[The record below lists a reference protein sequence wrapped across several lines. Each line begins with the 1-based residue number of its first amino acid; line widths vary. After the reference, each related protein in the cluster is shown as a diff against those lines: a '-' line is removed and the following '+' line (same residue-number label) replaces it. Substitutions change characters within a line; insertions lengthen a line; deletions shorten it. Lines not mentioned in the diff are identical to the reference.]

1 MGSLLETINKLL
13 PAIFPFLI
21 VLAAAMLV
29 LWLAHYLLFRKF
41 TDSRNGGSVIRW
53 LVLLILVCT
62 AMVLVLLTLPV
73 APETRNQL
81 LGLLGVLLSAIVA
94 FSSTTFVANMM
105 AGIMLRA
112 VRSFK
117 PGDFVKVGDQF
128 GRVTER
134 GLFYAEIQT
143 ENRDLATIPNL
154 YMISHPI
161 TVVRSTG
168 TIVSASVSLGYDIAH
183 SRIEPLLI
191 SAAEQAQLADP
202 FVQVMDLGDF
212 SVTYRVAGFLSEVKQ
227 LLTARSNLRTQML
240 DMLHGDGIEIVSP
253 TFMNQRPLSSGV
265 AVRPPE
271 SELRSRIGALEE
283 DPVPEELIF
292 DKAEAVEKMAELKKE
307 RDAHLEKIKKLD
319 GERKDADGAA
329 RARLEGETTWRQKR
343 VAAIEVLLTQKEDV
357 EPA

>member
-1 MGSLLETINKLL
+1 MGSLLEIFKDLL
-13 PAIFPFLI
+13 PAIVPFLV
-21 VLAAAMLV
+21 VLAAATLV

-41 TDSRNGGSVIRW
+41 AKSHNDGSVVRW
-53 LVLLILVCT
+53 LVLFILAGT
-62 AMVLVLLTLPV
+62 AIVLVLLTLPV
-73 APETRNQL
+73 VPETRNQL

-105 AGIMLRA
+105 AGFMLRA

-168 TIVSASVSLGYDIAH
+168 TIVSATVSLGYDLAH

-191 SAAEQAQLADP
+191 QAAEKAQLADP
-202 FVQVMDLGDF
+202 FVQVMELGDF
-212 SVTYRVAGFLSEVKQ
+212 SVTYRVAGFLAEVKQ

-240 DMLHGDGIEIVSP
+240 DTLHDDGIEIVSP
-253 TFMNQRPLSSGV
+253 TFMNQRPQSPEV
-265 AVRPPE
+265 VMRPPE
-271 SELRSRIGALEE
+271 SDQLRRIGALDE
-283 DPVPEELIF
+283 DQVPEELIF
-292 DKAEAVEKMAELKKE
+292 DKAEAVEKITELKEE
-307 RDAHLEKIKKLD
+307 RDNHLDKLKKL
-319 GERKDADGAA
+319 EIECKEAKGAA
-329 RARLEGETTWRQKR
+329 RARLDGETTWRQKR
-343 VAAIEVLLTQKEDV
+343 VAAIEVLLAQKEEV
-357 EPA
+357 EQA

>member
-1 MGSLLETINKLL
+1 MAALLETFKTLL
-13 PAIFPFLI
+13 PAVLPLLS
-21 VLAAAMLV
+21 VLAVATLV
-29 LWLAHYLLFRKF
+29 LWLAYYLLFRKF
-41 TDSRNGGSVIRW
+41 AKSRNNGSIIRW
-53 LVLLILVCT
+53 VLLLILMGT

-73 APETRNQL
+73 VPETRNQL

-105 AGIMLRA
+105 AGFMLRA

-117 PGDFVKVGDQF
+117 PGDFVQVGDQF

-168 TIVSASVSLGYDIAH
+168 TIVSASVSLGYDIGH

-191 SAAEQAQLADP
+191 TAAEKAQLADP
-202 FVQVMDLGDF
+202 FVQVMELGDF
-212 SVTYRVAGFLSEVKQ
+212 SVTYRVAGFLAEVKQ

-240 DMLHGDGIEIVSP
+240 DTLHGDGIEIVSP
-253 TFMNQRPLSSGV
+253 TFMNQRPQSPEV
-265 AVRPPE
+265 VTRPPE
-271 SELRSRIGALEE
+271 SEMRRRIGAVDE
-283 DPVPEELIF
+283 DPIPEELIF
-292 DKAEAVEKMAELKKE
+292 DKAEAVEKITELKEE
-307 RDAHLEKIKKLD
+307 RDTHLEKLKKLD
-319 GERKDADGAA
+319 VECKEASAAA
-329 RARLEGETTWRQKR
+329 RARLDGEASWRQKR
-343 VAAIEVLLTQKEDV
+343 VAAIEALLAQKEAI
-357 EPA
+357 EQA

>member
-1 MGSLLETINKLL
+1 MGSLLETIHDLL
-13 PAIFPFLI
+13 PTMFPLLL

-29 LWLAHYLLFRKF
+29 LWLTHYLLFHKF
-41 TDSRNGGSVIRW
+41 ARDRGEGGIFRW
-53 LVLLILVCT
+53 LILLVLAGTAVVLI
-62 AMVLVLLTLPV
+62 LLTLPV
-73 APETRNQL
+73 APDTRNQL

-105 AGIMLRA
+105 AGFMLRA

-168 TIVSASVSLGYDIAH
+168 TIVSATVSLGYDIAH

-191 SAAEQAQLADP
+191 QAAEKAHLADP
-202 FVQVMDLGDF
+202 FVQVMELGDF

-227 LLTARSNLRTQML
+227 ILTARSNLRTQML
-240 DMLHGDGIEIVSP
+240 DTLHDDGIEIVSP
-253 TFMNQRPLSSGV
+253 AFMNQRPQSPDV
-265 AVRPPE
+265 VMRPPE
-271 SELRSRIGALEE
+271 SELRRRIGAVEE
-283 DPVPEELIF
+283 DSIPEELIF
-292 DKAEAVEKMAELKKE
+292 DKAEAVEKMAELKEE
-307 RDAHLEKIKKLD
+307 RDNHLEKLRKLD
-319 GERKDADGAA
+319 VECKAASGAA
-329 RARLEGETTWRQKR
+329 RARLEGETAWRKNR
-343 VAAIEVLLTQKEDV
+343 VAAIETLLAKKEEV
-357 EPA
+357 EQA

>member
-1 MGSLLETINKLL
+1 MVSIEALKTLL
-13 PAIFPFLI
+13 PAVVPLLF
-21 VLAAAMLV
+21 VSAASMLV
-29 LWLAHYLLFRKF
+29 LWLAHYLLFQKF
-41 TDSRNGGSVIRW
+41 ANSRNEGSVLRW
-53 LVLLILVCT
+53 SILLVLGGT
-62 AMVLVLLTLPV
+62 AIVLVLLTLPV
-73 APETRNQL
+73 EPETRNQL

-105 AGIMLRA
+105 AGFMLRA

-117 PGDFVKVGDQF
+117 PGDFVQVGDQF

-168 TIVSASVSLGYDIAH
+168 TIVSALVSLGYDLSH

-191 SAAEQAQLADP
+191 SAAEKAQLADP

-227 LLTARSNLRTQML
+227 LLTARSNLRTWML
-240 DMLHGDGIEIVSP
+240 DTLHGDGIEIVSP
-253 TFMNQRPLSSGV
+253 TFMNQRPQPPGS

-271 SELRSRIGALEE
+271 SELRRRIGALDE
-283 DPVPEELIF
+283 DPIPEELIF
-292 DKAEAVEKMAELKKE
+292 DKAEAVEKISALKEE
-307 RDAHLEKIKKLD
+307 RDAHLEKLKELGVECK
-319 GERKDADGAA
+319 EADGPA
-329 RARLEGETTWRQKR
+329 RARLDGETVWRQKR
-343 VAAIEVLLTQKEDV
+343 VVAIEALLAQKEIV
-357 EPA
+357 EKA